1 MGLNATTPNGN
12 TGHLVSFH
20 DRVTHLVGEGK
31 AADVAYSKAFDTVSV
46 SHSILLEKLQLTAG
60 KGAPKEAFPVGPFD
74 MSVQVDMRREVLGT
88 VGTLPLGEIGM
99 VFAHVRSFVVSVGI
113 PVWDAEF

>member
-20 DRVTHLVGEGK
+20 DRVTHLVGKGK

-60 KGAPKEAFPVGPFD
+60 KGALIAGHITGWRAGP
-74 MSVQVDMRREVLGT
+74 RE
-88 VGTLPLGEIGM
+88 
-99 VFAHVRSFVVSVGI
+99 
-113 PVWDAEF
+113 WW